1 MAVAS
6 PSMDFSAVN
15 AAFEEALSSDVLGKL
30 LLSAAAVAFILLA
43 RVLVD
48 RAVVRRVSK
57 KNLRRRWRASVR
69 TAATLILFLAL
80 IAIWADLLSE
90 FAVSIVAVAVA
101 TVIATKDLIECIAGS
116 LLRLTSD
123 AYTVGDRIAIL
134 DHRGDVVE
142 YNVLTTTLR
151 EVNPTRASNHYTG
164 QTVTIPNSLLLRH
177 PVVNESTHGA
187 FVLHAFSIPL
197 EPHADWQRAEVLL
210 ERVAT
215 EAVEEFI
222 EAARKSWR
230 QLAQAELHLSQVEPA
245 VTLRVPDQLHLL
257 LTVTLVVPIGRGVE
271 IEQRVL
277 RQFLTEFAGSASRAD
292 V

>member
-1 MAVAS
+1 
-6 PSMDFSAVN
+6 MDTTQFT
-15 AAFEEALSSDVLGKL
+15 AALEEFLASDVLGKM
-30 LLSAAAVAFILLA
+30 LLSVAAVTLILVV
-43 RVLVD
+43 RVIVD
-48 RAVVRRVSK
+48 RAVVRRVK
-57 KNLRRRWRASVR
+57 KANLRRRWRASVR
-69 TAATLILFLAL
+69 TAATLILLLA
-80 IAIWADLLSE
+80 IVAIWAERLSE

-134 DHRGDVVE
+134 SHRGDVVE

-177 PVVNESTHGA
+177 PVINESTHGA
-187 FVLHAFSIPL
+187 FILHAFSVPL
-197 EPHADWQRAEVLL
+197 VPDVDWQAAEKAL
-210 ERVAT
+210 EAAAN

-230 QLAQAELHLSQVEPA
+230 QLAQAEMHPSQVEPT
-245 VTLRVPDQLHLL
+245 VTIRVADLGQLL
-257 LTVTLVVPIGRGVE
+257 LTVTLVAPIGRQVE
-271 IEQRVL
+271 IEQQVV
-277 RQFLTEFAGSASRAD
+277 RQFLAEFSPRSGGVAAHPGMM
-292 V
+292 

>member
-1 MAVAS
+1 
-6 PSMDFSAVN
+6 MDLSQLRT
-15 AAFEEALSSDVLGKL
+15 ALDDVLLSDVLGKL
-30 LLSAAAVAFILLA
+30 LLSVAAVTVVLLA

-57 KNLRRRWRASVR
+57 AHLRRRWRASVR
-69 TAATLILFLAL
+69 TAATLILLLAL
-80 IAIWADLLSE
+80 VAIWADRLSE

-177 PVVNESTHGA
+177 PVINESTHGA
-187 FVLHAFSIPL
+187 FVLHAFSVPL
-197 EPHADWQRAEVLL
+197 EPTADWQAAERLL
-210 ERVAT
+210 ERAAADACT
-215 EAVEEFI
+215 GFLDEAQ
-222 EAARKSWR
+222 RSWR
-230 QLAQAELHLSQVEPA
+230 QLAQAELHPSQVEPTI
-245 VTLRVPDQLHLL
+245 TLRMPDQLHLL
-257 LTVTLVVPIGRGVE
+257 LTVTLVVPIGRQVE
-271 IEQRVL
+271 IEQKVV
-277 RQFLTEFAGSASRAD
+277 RQFMTEFAAASAGRH

>member
-1 MAVAS
+1 MDTTQFNTALRDFLAS
-6 PSMDFSAVN
+6 DI
-15 AAFEEALSSDVLGKL
+15 LGKM
-30 LLSAAAVAFILLA
+30 LLSVAAVTLILVI
-43 RVLVD
+43 RVIVD

-57 KNLRRRWRASVR
+57 ANLRRRWRASVR

-80 IAIWADLLSE
+80 VAIWAERLSE

-134 DHRGDVVE
+134 HHRGDVVD

-177 PVVNESTHGA
+177 PVINESTHGA
-187 FVLHAFSIPL
+187 FVLHTFSVPL
-197 EPHADWQRAEVLL
+197 APDVDWQAAERAL
-210 ERVAT
+210 EAAAS
-215 EAVEEFI
+215 EAVAEFI
-222 EAARKSWR
+222 DAARQSWR
-230 QLAQAELHLSQVEPA
+230 QLAQAEVHPSQVEPA
-245 VTLRVPDQLHLL
+245 VTVRVADLGQLL
-257 LTVTLVVPIGRGVE
+257 LTVTLVTPIGRQVE
-271 IEQRVL
+271 IEQRVV
-277 RQFLTEFAGSASRAD
+277 RQFLAEFSPRSPGHAASQAPM
-292 V
+292 